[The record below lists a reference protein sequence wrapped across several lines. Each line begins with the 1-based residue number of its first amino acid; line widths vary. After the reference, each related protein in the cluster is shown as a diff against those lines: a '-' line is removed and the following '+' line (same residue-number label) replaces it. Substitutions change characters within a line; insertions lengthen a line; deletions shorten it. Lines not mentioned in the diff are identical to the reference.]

1 MSLHCLNILQW
12 PPIRLAKILNTIYEW
27 YVLIKFWPDYLST
40 HSTLLPISHIVA
52 TLGLLDIPYIPSNFL
67 LESSS
72 CISLCTCFYL
82 ISRVQLKYSPFRE
95 DLSPYQSLPSCSL
108 LFSSVSFLP
117 LMYLVKI
124 ILFIDML
131 FNKKKIYPVKYKP
144 HEIREFYYIF
154 HCYIPQIKRVVDSW
168 EILVKSIKYLSDFI
182 IKKLNMNAF
191 F

>member
-1 MSLHCLNILQW
+1 MICSNKILTWLSLYSFYIASHFSHCSHTGSSWHSLHTIKLPPRKFFLHILVHLFLSYIKGSAQ
-12 PPIRLAKILNTIYEW
+12 IFSLQRRL
-27 YVLIKFWPDYLST
+27 
-40 HSTLLPISHIVA
+40 
-52 TLGLLDIPYIPSNFL
+52 
-67 LESSS
+67 
-72 CISLCTCFYL
+72 ISLSVFA
-82 ISRVQLKYSPFRE
+82 QLFFVIFI
-95 DLSPYQSLPSCSL
+95 CV
-108 LFSSVSFLP
+108 FFLP